1 VSELEKA
8 GAQVVVV
15 QADVSRAPDVAKVLR
30 EIGATMPPLRGVFH
44 CAGLLDDGVLLRQDW
59 AGFAR
64 VMAAKVSGAWN
75 LHVLTKDMP
84 LDFFF
89 LFSSVASLLGS
100 PGQGN
105 HAAAN
110 AFLDALAHD
119 RHARGLCASSINWGG
134 WAEVGAAARRNERT
148 PMGMDT
154 IPSQKGLQALEQ
166 VLQQG
171 CVQVGVMPVNWQ
183 EFSQQFSARNIP
195 PLLSDPVRES
205 RQGAGIARP
214 VPPQSDLLRRLQEAA
229 PSERRVLL
237 LSHVRNQA
245 ARVLGIDSPL
255 DVRQPLNEVGLDSL
269 MAIELRNALGIAA
282 GRTLPATL
290 LFDYP
295 TVESLTDYLA
305 REVFSSEFSKPS
317 PPSARNADEPVGVSA
332 KLDDLSGEEMAA
344 LLAQKLAAIEAG
356 DLT

>member
-1 VSELEKA
+1 
-8 GAQVVVV
+8 
-15 QADVSRAPDVAKVLR
+15 
-30 EIGATMPPLRGVFH
+30 
-44 CAGLLDDGVLLRQDW
+44 VLLRQEW

-75 LHVLTKDMP
+75 LHALTKDMP
-84 LDFFF
+84 LDFFV
-89 LFSSVASLLGS
+89 LFSSIASLLGS

-119 RHARGLCASSINWGG
+119 RHAHGLAALSVNWGG

-148 PMGMDT
+148 PLGMDT
-154 IPSQKGLQALEQ
+154 IPPQKGLQALEQ

-183 EFSQQFSARNIP
+183 VFSQQFSARNIP
-195 PLLSDPVRES
+195 PLLSDLVRES
-205 RQGAGIARP
+205 GQGAGAPKIMA
-214 VPPQSDLLRRLQEAA
+214 PQSDLLRRLQEAA
-229 PSERRVLL
+229 PSERRALL

-245 ARVLGIDSPL
+245 TRVLGIDSHL

-295 TVESLTDYLA
+295 TVEALTDYLA
-305 REVFSSEFSKPS
+305 REVFSSEFLKPS
-317 PPSARNADEPVGVSA
+317 RPPAPNADVEPVGVSA